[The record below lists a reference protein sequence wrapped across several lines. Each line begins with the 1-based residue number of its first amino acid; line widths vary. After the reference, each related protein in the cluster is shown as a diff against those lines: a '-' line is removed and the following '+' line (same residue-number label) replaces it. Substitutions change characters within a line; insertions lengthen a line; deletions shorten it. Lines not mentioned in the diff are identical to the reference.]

1 MSNKRGTHDKA
12 ITKEGILVQ
21 KESLEEEKLS
31 GSSDDAIGDHWLLI
45 ILVLF

>member
-12 ITKEGILVQ
+12 ITKEGIRLQ

-31 GSSDDAIGDHWLLI
+31 VSSGAAIGDPGY
-45 ILVLF
+45 